1 MLKSSLQAR
10 TAANRASVRMMRLVW
25 LISISGWLCTMRR
38 VKFARRARVNVA
50 PHRRV
55 CVRANCLEGWLLCS
69 SAGAWKNEVALLAAR
84 PFARFAL
91 SFGKQNAKLNHEGD
105 Q

>member
-1 MLKSSLQAR
+1 MVLYDAPRKIRTMCEIML
-10 TAANRASVRMMRLVW
+10 
-25 LISISGWLCTMRR
+25 
-38 VKFARRARVNVA
+38 

-55 CVRANCLEGWLLCS
+55 CVRANCLERWVLCW

-91 SFGKQNAKLNHEGD
+91 SFGKQNAELNHEGD

>member
-1 MLKSSLQAR
+1 MTRVSSDQYFWMALYDAPR
-10 TAANRASVRMMRLVW
+10 KICATLRELMS
-25 LISISGWLCTMRR
+25 
-38 VKFARRARVNVA
+38 

-55 CVRANCLEGWLLCS
+55 CVRANCLEGWVLYS